1 MHLASKRLTIA
12 HNPHWLLAHS
22 LARSLARKN
31 HLFSGSR
38 FQKPVETNTAVRR
51 ERTKEI
57 NKKKQPCARWHTG
70 AISLSAHRF
79 RVISSCRSA
88 EACGSALRDTSRL
101 GVHYQV
107 RKSPSLCLFPV
118 CERECVFVH
127 RKVRC
132 ERRKIPTCW
141 GGSWGFFFFSLQIT
155 VQRATQ
161 GLVHPTSLSAHFP

>member
-12 HNPHWLLAHS
+12 QSPLTTRS
-22 LARSLARKN
+22 LSRSLARKN
-31 HLFSGSR
+31 HLFSGRR
-38 FQKPVETNTAVRR
+38 FQNQLKLTQRR

-70 AISLSAHRF
+70 AISLSAYRF

-88 EACGSALRDTSRL
+88 EACGSAFRDTSRL

-118 CERECVFVH
+118 CERECVSVH

-141 GGSWGFFFFSLQIT
+141 GDSWGFFFRYKLQSKERLK
-155 VQRATQ
+155 V
-161 GLVHPTSLSAHFP
+161 